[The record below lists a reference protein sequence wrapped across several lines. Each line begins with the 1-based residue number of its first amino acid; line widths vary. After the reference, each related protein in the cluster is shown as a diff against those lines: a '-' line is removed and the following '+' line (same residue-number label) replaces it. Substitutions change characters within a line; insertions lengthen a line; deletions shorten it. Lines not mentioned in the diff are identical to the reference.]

1 MTYSLYH
8 IGIDPD
14 LNTGY
19 IGITCNPKARFIQ
32 HGYSKTRSNTH
43 LKNALLKYGKDVFK
57 RIVVSNLDKEAA
69 ELLEEMLRPK
79 PNMGWN
85 ITKGGGIP
93 PNPKGKERS
102 AEYRSNISKA
112 KIGANNPMYG
122 RKVTFSETHRKN
134 LSIAIKGRI
143 SKYLGVPRPIVVCP
157 KCNKSG
163 GLGSMQRWHFERCK
177 NGS

>member
-1 MTYSLYH
+1 MTYSIYH
-8 IGIDPD
+8 IGIDAD

-32 HGYSKTRSNTH
+32 HGYLKSKGNTH
-43 LKNALLKYGKDVFK
+43 LRNALHKYGKDVFK

-69 ELLEEMLRPK
+69 ELLEEMLRPN

-85 ITKGGGIP
+85 IAKGGGIP

-102 AEYRSNISKA
+102 AEYRANISKA

-122 RKVTFSETHRKN
+122 KKRIFSETHCKN
-134 LSIAIKGRI
+134 LAISQKGRI
-143 SKYLGVPRPIVVCP
+143 SKFAGVARPIVVCP

>member
-14 LNTGY
+14 LNAGY

-32 HGYSKTRSNTH
+32 HGYSKTRSNAH

-122 RKVTFSETHRKN
+122 RKVIFSETHRKN
-134 LSIAIKGRI
+134 LSIAITGRI
-143 SKYLGVPRPIVVCP
+143 SKYLGVARPIVVCP

-163 GLGSMQRWHFERCK
+163 GLGAMQRWHFERCK
-177 NGS
+177 YGS

>member
-14 LNTGY
+14 LNAGY

-32 HGYSKTRSNTH
+32 HGYSKTRSNAH

-102 AEYRSNISKA
+102 AEYRSNISKT
-112 KIGANNPMYG
+112 KISANNPMYG
-122 RKVTFSETHRKN
+122 RKVIFSETHRKN
-134 LSIAIKGRI
+134 LSIAITGRI
-143 SKYLGVPRPIVVCP
+143 SKYLGVARPIVVCP

-163 GLGSMQRWHFERCK
+163 GLGAMQRWHFERCK
-177 NGS
+177 YGS

>member
-14 LNTGY
+14 LNAGY

-32 HGYSKTRSNTH
+32 HGYSKTRSNAH

-93 PNPKGKERS
+93 PNPKGKERY

-122 RKVTFSETHRKN
+122 RKVIFSETHRKN
-134 LSIAIKGRI
+134 LSIAITGRI
-143 SKYLGVPRPIVVCP
+143 SKYLGVARPIVVCP

-163 GLGSMQRWHFERCK
+163 GLGAMQRWHFERCK
-177 NGS
+177 YGS

>member
-1 MTYSLYH
+1 MIYSLYH

-69 ELLEEMLRPK
+69 ELLEEMLRPE

-102 AEYRSNISKA
+102 DEYRSNISKA

-122 RKVTFSETHRKN
+122 KKIIMSDKHKLN
-134 LSIAIKGRI
+134 LSISAKAMP
-143 SKYLGVPRPIVVCP
+143 LVTCP
-157 KCNKSG
+157 HCGYVGSCNGMK
-163 GLGSMQRWHFERCK
+163 RWHFDRCK
-177 NGS
+177 NA